1 MIFIGCFYN
10 IWCQNCQRN
19 EKNNKKTRVLGN
31 ATTGKKPNI
40 FRVYVFVCVCVCLC
54 VCACVCEW
62 VQLFSLE
69 HRNSRPSEQI
79 SITFFKIEL
88 LKLIKSFCVWNF
100 RKRYWRKMW
109 KPIAEK
115 PLLIFSFSS
124 FPFNITYFVSVLS
137 TINRKLYHTEFFIKL
152 LFPVI
157 QKHFC
162 VKCCKKC
169 VFLILFFYF
178 FFIFLTLWMFLLY
191 FGLVPGVVFYFLLIL
206 VFVITY
212 C

>member
-1 MIFIGCFYN
+1 M
-10 IWCQNCQRN
+10 R
-19 EKNNKKTRVLGN
+19 
-31 ATTGKKPNI
+31 
-40 FRVYVFVCVCVCLC
+40 VCVCVCVCVYACLCLSCVCVFVC

-62 VQLFSLE
+62 VQLFALE

-88 LKLIKSFCVWNF
+88 LQLIKSFCVWNF

-124 FPFNITYFVSVLS
+124 FPFNITYFVSILS

-162 VKCCKKC
+162 VKYCKKC
-169 VFLILFFYF
+169 VFLILFLDVLNVIVLFWFGSWCCILLSINIGFCYYLL
-178 FFIFLTLWMFLLY
+178 LTMYL
-191 FGLVPGVVFYFLLIL
+191 
-206 VFVITY
+206 
-212 C
+212 